1 MPPRAEREAYQ
12 AAAMEAEKV
21 SHKISDERALLE
33 RVRHEHDREARVQ
46 ARDSRRHRE
55 RHHRRAETEGS
66 RQCRREVENHGVT
79 GYEYPTVPVR
89 VGAAW

>member
-1 MPPRAEREAYQ
+1 MPPRAEREVYQ
-12 AAAMEAEKV
+12 AAAVEAEKV
-21 SHKISDERALLE
+21 SRKIRDERALLE
-33 RVRHEHDREARVQ
+33 RVRHEPDREARVQ

-66 RQCRREVENHGVT
+66 RRCRREAENHSMA